1 MAHEINDVERGREP
15 WHGLKLVY
23 RDGRYLVVDQEG
35 REVPEIG
42 QRRVCHNSLY
52 EARMKTT
59 EFIVN
64 GQRFR
69 VKALLEDWDYRVSG
83 PNGYKVDIEAGDPKT
98 AILRALPSWP
108 GLDSRTKNYPY
119 ELIVE
124 VV

>member
-1 MAHEINDVERGREP
+1 MPHEINDVKREREP

-23 RDGRYLVVDQEG
+23 RDGRYLVVDREG

-42 QRRVCHNSLY
+42 QRRVCHNSIY

-64 GQRFR
+64 GHKFR
-69 VKALLEDWDYRVSG
+69 VSPLLPDWDYLVSG
-83 PNGYKVDIEAGDPKT
+83 PGDYSVDVEAGDPK
-98 AILRALPSWP
+98 AAVLRTLGAWP
-108 GLDSRTKNYPY
+108 GLDRRTRNYPA